1 MKQNISE
8 EKLVATLEPL
18 IKKARGNVSPADLV
32 AETGFPWEDI
42 KSGLSRLI
50 ELYESR
56 VTMNNDTGA
65 LQFVFAYPLR
75 KRGKKKFKEIVF
87 EAINFLWKIFQVIY
101 KAAIGIIL
109 IFYTVIFILILI
121 GLMFGGSS
129 RDRDRNPFGDIISGA
144 FRAIFEGMRF
154 YAWTQA
160 FQYIEDPS
168 GFRYKKAIPEKNKGK
183 SFIQSVYHFVFGP
196 EHPDY
201 NPLNDTKEA
210 IAFIQKNKG
219 KITAGQIVAL
229 TGVTYEEAE
238 SRLAQYAAQF
248 NGSLEI
254 NKDGIVVAEF
264 YQLLERLS
272 KELKGGKIEFYI
284 DEVDPPYELTG
295 NSSGRNLFIASMNAF
310 NVIMSYFVILTFSNG
325 TLSNADIVTEVVN
338 ISPAILYGL
347 GFFPL
352 VFSIIFFIIPLIR
365 LIYVSRMNAKRD
377 DNILRKKIF
386 SAFINHLDEELE
398 WGYIKT
404 RAKIKPEEETKALDS
419 MNKLI
424 IELQGEL
431 KLDEQGRAVYTF
443 PRLAKELLI

>member
-1 MKQNISE
+1 MKQSISE
-8 EKLVATLEPL
+8 EKIVSTLEPL
-18 IKKARGNVSPADLV
+18 IKKARGKVSPADLV

-56 VTMNNDTGA
+56 VTMNNETGA
-65 LQFVFAYPLR
+65 LQFIFAYPLR
-75 KRGKKKFKEIVF
+75 KRGKKKFREILF
-87 EAINFLWKIFQVIY
+87 EILNYLWKIFQLIY
-101 KAAIGIIL
+101 KAAIGVIL
-109 IFYTVIFILILI
+109 IVYTVIFVIILI

-129 RDRDRNPFGDIISGA
+129 RDRDRNPFGNIISGA
-144 FRAIFEGMRF
+144 FKAIFEGMRF

-160 FQYIEDPS
+160 FQYVEDPT

-219 KITAGQIVAL
+219 KLTAGQIVAL
-229 TGVTYEEAE
+229 TGVSYEEAE

-254 NKDGIVVAEF
+254 NQDGIVVAEF
-264 YQLLERLS
+264 YQLLDRLS
-272 KELKGGKIEFYI
+272 QDLKGGKIEFYI

-295 NSSGRNLFIASMNAF
+295 NSSGRNLFIGAMNTF
-310 NVIMSYFVILTFSNG
+310 NLIMSYFIILSFSNG
-325 TLSNADIVTEVVN
+325 TLENAEMFTEIVNV
-338 ISPAILYGL
+338 SPAILYGL
-347 GFFPL
+347 GYFPFIFSVLFFL
-352 VFSIIFFIIPLIR
+352 IPLIR
-365 LIYVSRMNAKRD
+365 IPIVASKNAKREI
-377 DNILRKKIF
+377 NILRKRLF
-386 SAFINHLDEELE
+386 SSFINRPDEEID
-398 WGYIKT
+398 WNYIKQ
-404 RAKIKPEEETKALDS
+404 RARIKPEEEAKAFEI
-419 MNKLI
+419 MNKLV
-424 IELQGEL
+424 IELQGEI
-431 KLDEQGRAVYTF
+431 KLDNEGRAVYTF